1 MSDFLTVT
9 EIANELGVTTRTIRN
24 YISEGKLKGSKVGGQ
39 WRFLKSELYK
49 FVGDIDSFDTQDL
62 INTIDNEFRGLLV
75 INIPIITLEKMDTL
89 KEKIIKQYNNVYEG
103 SERKLSYQLK
113 SSKNAQII
121 IQGNYDYLLSFGNWI
136 FKKIELYKLN

>member
-49 FVGDIDSFDTQDL
+49 FVGDIDSFDTQEL

-136 FKKIELYKLN
+136 FKKIELYELN